1 MRTLLTCLTFLFSFF
16 FINSQGLIPIDDDNL
31 EKIDRFKPTEFG
43 FSQNLPAK
51 FSLEKFVPLVLNQG
65 PWATCVGFAM
75 AYYGMSTIHNTF
87 FNRTTDY
94 EKFAHSF
101 DPLYAYTLT
110 DSDCNNGLDINDA
123 VLLYT
128 NYGSKKNFFSPDD
141 VDCNNPIIIDSLY
154 KIEEYLKPY
163 MLKGFEY
170 INPWG
175 DSFVEDVK
183 KAIFQKLPV
192 IISLFITESLKNL
205 IIEDGDAIWLPKK
218 NEVEKDGHAMC
229 LIGYDDE
236 INGGSFR
243 IVNSWGADWADSG
256 FFWMSYNDF
265 IDKVFRAYVIRP
277 SLIEFRKEK
286 NVEFKFNDDYVNIST
301 DQGSYNYEGPINGFG
316 PNGQGI
322 EIIKS
327 DENNHASVGSF
338 IDGKRNG
345 THLLFNESS
354 SFIVNYQMGEIIE
367 SKDFGFV
374 STEIEI
380 EKKMLNFGYK
390 LKIKNPTKRQI
401 DSIRKFGGAGKWKI
415 RKNN

>member
-1 MRTLLTCLTFLFSFF
+1 
-16 FINSQGLIPIDDDNL
+16 
-31 EKIDRFKPTEFG
+31 
-43 FSQNLPAK
+43 
-51 FSLEKFVPLVLNQG
+51 
-65 PWATCVGFAM
+65 
-75 AYYGMSTIHNTF
+75 IHNTF

-265 IDKVFRAYVIRP
+265 IDKVFRAYVMRP
-277 SLIEFRKEK
+277 SLIEFRKE
-286 NVEFKFNDDYVNIST
+286 NNIEFKFNNDYVNIST
-301 DQGSYNYEGPINGFG
+301 DQGSYNYEGLINDFG

-327 DENNHASVGSF
+327 DE
-338 IDGKRNG
+338 
-345 THLLFNESS
+345 
-354 SFIVNYQMGEIIE
+354 
-367 SKDFGFV
+367 
-374 STEIEI
+374 
-380 EKKMLNFGYK
+380 
-390 LKIKNPTKRQI
+390 
-401 DSIRKFGGAGKWKI
+401 
-415 RKNN
+415 